1 MKIFPNTLLMLAFS
15 VMVASCEK
23 DTEGD
28 GLTCDD
34 LTDDVMIVD
43 GKAFTRHD
51 DGATICVETTLNG
64 GTRLTHNRTMIY
76 GSGSTLIMPLI
87 NITLSSVPPVGQT
100 TTYTVDNGSPWA
112 INGGPVEGRALVRV
126 DNHEESPEVQE
137 NYYSYNESGTIDVT
151 VSAAGIVT
159 YDFSIL
165 LTKSSFSSE
174 PPKRFCVKNFRCQP

>member
-1 MKIFPNTLLMLAFS
+1 MRLFPNALLLLALPIML
-15 VMVASCEK
+15 ASCEK

-43 GKAFTRHD
+43 GKAFVRHN

-87 NITLSSVPPVGQT
+87 NITLSSLPPVGQT
-100 TTYTVDNGSPWA
+100 TTYTVDNGLPWA
-112 INGGPVEGRALVRV
+112 VNGGPTEGRAIVRV
-126 DNHEESPEVQE
+126 DNHEETPEVQE
-137 NYYSYNESGTIDVT
+137 NWYSYNDSGIIEVT
-151 VSAAGIVT
+151 VDNDGIV
-159 YDFSIL
+159 YYNFSIML
-165 LTKSSFSSE
+165 VKGSFSTDE
-174 PPKRFCVKNFRCQP
+174 PKRFCVKNFRCQP